1 MSDQGADL
9 DSLTAAEY
17 QALIAESSDVITVV
31 DVTGTIRYQSPN
43 SERIKGWPPEK
54 LIGENIIDFV
64 HPDDRDR
71 VVDRF
76 TSLLGAVGSID
87 EEIEFRF
94 RTEDGEYIWLAVTGS
109 APGTSIPLDGY
120 VTISRDITQRK
131 RYEQRLL
138 EQRDDL
144 ETLNEVL
151 RHDIR
156 NDLQLIEA
164 YADMLDQHVDDEG
177 REHLKKVQQSADN
190 AISLTD
196 TAGDL
201 ANVLLRSDTDDCAK
215 FIDLKPALTAEF
227 EEVRELNPEATMT
240 ITDPLPDIEVAAGKL
255 LSSVFRNLLKNAI
268 QHNDKDRPEIT
279 VSVQIAE
286 ETAVVRVADNGPGV
300 RDELKPEIFGKGEK
314 GLDSAG
320 TGIGLYLVQTLVES
334 YGGSVRVEDNDPEGA
349 VFVVELQRV
358 GVDDATLD
366 GTEESVNLA
375 DVPKDD

>member
-94 RTEDGEYIWLAVTGS
+94 RTEDGEYILLAVTGS

-240 ITDPLPDIEVAAGKL
+240 ITDPLPDIEVAAGEL

-349 VFVVELQRV
+349 VFVVEL
-358 GVDDATLD
+358 
-366 GTEESVNLA
+366 
-375 DVPKDD
+375 

>member
-43 SERIKGWPPEK
+43 SERIKGWPPKK

-240 ITDPLPDIEVAAGKL
+240 ITDPLPDIEVAAGEL